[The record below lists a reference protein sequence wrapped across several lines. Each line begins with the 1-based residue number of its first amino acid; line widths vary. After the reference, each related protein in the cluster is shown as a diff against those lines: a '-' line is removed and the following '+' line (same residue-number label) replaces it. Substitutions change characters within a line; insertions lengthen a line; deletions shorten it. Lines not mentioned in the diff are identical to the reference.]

1 MKNSERDN
9 KIKLAKLIA
18 KVVDYDSE
26 SVNNAQL
33 FLKSEG
39 IDVDQLISEGMK
51 RITAMKEE
59 ISSNEVYSY
68 TSIIKKLVTSGL
80 DLKLIEKIIP
90 EKIRCDAGKSDK
102 LTKSKFNEL
111 HEYLQRVFNLK
122 TYDLLGNETI
132 KLDNSHFQNAF
143 FKTSSNPNINQI
155 KAYSHYAF
163 YLAEIVNRIFVKN
176 AKYQYPG
183 DIDEFTTTF
192 YNAYGRL
199 DFNNLVNFTWDMGIA
214 VIPLDDSGIFHG
226 ASWNIDN
233 YHVIVLKQKSKS
245 HARWMFDLLHELY
258 HVFVHLEDKNTSV
271 LETDEM
277 NPFRENNSEEEKEA
291 NSFSNQFVFKENA
304 PALAEEIVNLS
315 GNDIKLF
322 KRSLEIIVEKNHIR
336 ADFLANYLAFRLQ
349 QQNVSWWGTAETFQV
364 KDPSPFT
371 IASDILKNR
380 ISVDELDPID
390 KNLLMTAIEY

>member
-1 MKNSERDN
+1 MKNSETE
-9 KIKLAKLIA
+9 KINLAKLIA
-18 KVVDYDSE
+18 KTADYDSE

-39 IDVDQLISEGMK
+39 VDVDQLISDGIK
-51 RITAMKEE
+51 RINAIKQETE
-59 ISSNEVYSY
+59 STEVYSY
-68 TSIIKKLVTSGL
+68 ASIVKKLVTSGL
-80 DLKLIEKIIP
+80 DIKLIEKITPQEVRFNIQ
-90 EKIRCDAGKSDK
+90 KSDWMVKSTFNQFYQYLHRIFK
-102 LTKSKFNEL
+102 LE
-111 HEYLQRVFNLK
+111 EA
-122 TYDLLGNETI
+122 DLLNSNAL
-132 KLDNSHFQNAF
+132 KLDNSHFQTAF
-143 FKTSSNPNINQI
+143 FKTASNSNINQI

-163 YLAEIVNRIFVKN
+163 YLAEIVDKIFVKSP
-176 AKYQYPG
+176 KYEYPG
-183 DIDEFTTTF
+183 DIDEFTTAF
-192 YNAYGRL
+192 YKAYDRL
-199 DFNNLVNFTWDMGIA
+199 NFNNLVNFTWDMGIA

-258 HVFVHLEDKNTSV
+258 HVFVHLEVKNTSV

-291 NSFSNQFVFKENA
+291 NSFSNQFVFHDKA
-304 PALAEEIVNLS
+304 AAMAQEILDLS

-322 KRSLEIIVEKNHIR
+322 KRSLEAVVEKNNIR

-349 QQNVSWWGTAETFQV
+349 HQNISWWGTAETFQI

-371 IASDILKNR
+371 IASDILKDR
-380 ISVDELDPID
+380 ISIDQLDHVD
-390 KNLLMTAIEY
+390 KNILMTAIEY